1 MKPHKTTSLN
11 LPRHITEAL
20 KPAMNRSLAVIR
32 ALEMASR
39 EPKIL
44 AAALEKRLSVEV
56 LNEGMEVVKA
66 SYSLS
71 PAAVAQARQLSGL
84 LRLSM
89 NETVCLALEAQGE
102 KLPSLGGVLNV

>member
-11 LPRHITEAL
+11 LPRHITDTL

-32 ALEMASR
+32 ALELAAL

-44 AAALEKRLSVEV
+44 AAALAKRLETSVPT
-56 LNEGMEVVKA
+56 EGMEVVKA

-71 PAAVAQARQLSGL
+71 PAAVAQARNLSGR

-89 NETVCLALEAQGE
+89 NETVCLVLEAQGE
-102 KLPSLGGVLNV
+102 KLPMLGGVINV

>member
-1 MKPHKTTSLN
+1 MKQHKTTSLN

-32 ALEMASR
+32 ALELAAAN
-39 EPKIL
+39 PKIL
-44 AAALEKRLSVEV
+44 ASALEKRLSVPV
-56 LNEGMEVVKA
+56 PAEGMEVVKA

-71 PAAVAQARQLSGL
+71 SAAVAQARQLSGV